1 MSPFRQ
7 AQKHDC
13 YDVIII
19 GAGMIGAM
27 VLREL
32 SRFSL
37 KIAVIDK
44 ESQAGLGASR
54 SSLSYIHR
62 NHINPPGTL
71 RARLCHN
78 SQLSYQK
85 LSKELSLDYDELD
98 EINIA
103 FDKEQE
109 YLVRKRMEWAIKNGE
124 TSFRVISNKE
134 VAKLEPHLNQNF
146 SFATFSEDHG
156 LIYPPEWAFALIE
169 NAKDNGADIFF
180 NTEVIKLNQ
189 IEDES
194 WIVSTDK
201 GQFKAR
207 YIINAAGLY
216 ADYIAHMAG
225 DKEVKQ
231 FMTRGTFAIF
241 DSAIASIM
249 KHIIYVGGVTPEW
262 SQSISPTV
270 HGNLI
275 LGMGHFKIP
284 ESPTDTKVTKEELD
298 IILRMGKEM
307 IPDLPLNDLITS
319 FAGIKITNNL
329 ASDGD
334 FFVGSSGVSPTFIH
348 ALICSP
354 GITAAPGIANEILK
368 LLSNANLDLK
378 EKPFFKNTREPIF
391 SFNSATD
398 EQISAKIKENP
409 QYGHLICRC
418 EKVSEGEIREAIR
431 RGSST
436 IEGVKHLTRAGMG
449 RCQGGFCSPLILKI
463 LSEELGISAT
473 EITRKG
479 KGSNEI
485 AAFDSKEAYH
495 DKH

>member
-1 MSPFRQ
+1 MQQP
-7 AQKHDC
+7 

-19 GAGMIGAM
+19 GSGMIGAM

-37 KIAVIDK
+37 KIGVIDK
-44 ESQAGLGASR
+44 ETQAGLGASR
-54 SSLSYIHR
+54 ASLSYIHR
-62 NHINPPGTL
+62 NHINPPGSL
-71 RARLCHN
+71 RARLCNN
-78 SQLSYQK
+78 SQQSYRK
-85 LSKELSLDYDELD
+85 LSQELSLSYNELD

-109 YLVRKRMEWAIKNGE
+109 YLVKKRMEWALKNGE
-124 TSFRVISNKE
+124 TSFRLITNKE

-146 SFATFSEDHG
+146 TYATFSEDHG

-169 NAKDNGADIFF
+169 NAKDNGADVFF
-180 NTEVIKLNQ
+180 NTEVINLQYSDNK
-189 IEDES
+189 IWD
-194 WIVSTDK
+194 IYTDRGK
-201 GQFKAR
+201 FQAR
-207 YIINAAGLY
+207 YLINAAGLY

-225 DKEVKQ
+225 DKEVQQ

-275 LGMGHFKIP
+275 LGMGHFKTP
-284 ESPTDTKVTKEELD
+284 DSPTDTKVTQEELD

-307 IPDLPLNDLITS
+307 IPTLPLDDLITS
-319 FAGIKITNNL
+319 FAGIKTTNNL
-329 ASDGD
+329 ASNGD
-334 FFVGSSGVSPTFIH
+334 FYVGPSTVSSTMFH

-354 GITAAPGIANEILK
+354 GITAAPGIANEMLN
-368 LLSNANLDLK
+368 LLSDAGLDLK
-378 EKPFFKNTREPIF
+378 EKPVFKNTREALFHF
-391 SFNSATD
+391 SEATD
-398 EQISAKIKENP
+398 EQINAKIKENP

-418 EKVSEGEIREAIR
+418 EKVSEGEIREVIR
-431 RGSST
+431 RGAST
-436 IEGVKHLTRAGMG
+436 IEGVKHLSRAGMG

-463 LSEELGISAT
+463 LCEELGISPA
-473 EITRKG
+473 EVTRRG
-479 KGSNEI
+479 KGSPEI
-485 AAFDSKEAYH
+485 AASDNEEEH
-495 DKH
+495 ND